1 MIETQRSL
9 GAYLKLHWKT
19 IVFLVVVL
27 IGIGI
32 ADLFIDSYLRRIL
45 NLCAIYTIVSLGMN
59 LVNGFTGQFSLGQAG
74 FMAVGAY
81 TVAVFTVPI
90 QARATIFYLEPM
102 APFLVNIQLP
112 FIVALVLG
120 GFVSAG
126 FAFLI
131 GSPCLR
137 LRGDYLAIATL
148 GFSEIIRIVF
158 TNTQSITNGA
168 LGIKSI
174 PTISSLWWTFGIAL
188 IIIIAMVLL
197 INSSYGRAFKS
208 IREDEIAAE
217 AMGVGLFKTKM
228 TAFMI
233 GAFFT
238 GIGGGLFA
246 ALLGTV
252 DPKQFYFTLTY
263 NFLLIIVL
271 GGMGSISGTVI
282 ASFVVTLGQE
292 ALRFLDEPMAFGLD
306 LPIFRPGLRMVVFSA
321 LLMIIVLFYR
331 KGLMGTNELSWDF
344 IAEKYRSVKKWL
356 SRKTASTEGG
366 GRK

>member
-1 MIETQRSL
+1 MKDIQNSL

-19 IVFLVVVL
+19 ALFLVVL
-27 IGIGI
+27 LLGIGI
-32 ADLFIDSYLRRIL
+32 ADIYVDSYLRRIL
-45 NLCAIYTIVSLGMN
+45 NLCAIYVIVSLAMN

-74 FMAVGAY
+74 FMAIGAY
-81 TVAVFTVPI
+81 TVAVFTVPVES
-90 QARATIFYLEPM
+90 RAAIFYLEPM
-102 APFLVNIQLP
+102 APFLANIQLP
-112 FIVALVLG
+112 FIVALILG
-120 GFVSAG
+120 GLVTAVV
-126 FAFLI
+126 AFFI
-131 GSPCLR
+131 GYPCLR

-188 IIIIAMVLL
+188 LIVIATLLL
-197 INSSYGRAFKS
+197 INSTYGRAFKS

-228 TAFMI
+228 TSFLI

-271 GGMGSISGTVI
+271 GGMGSVSGTII

-306 LPIFRPGLRMVVFSA
+306 LPIFRPGLRMVVFSF
-321 LLMIIVLFYR
+321 LLMVIVLFYR
-331 KGLMGTNELSWDF
+331 KGLMGTNELTWDF
-344 IAEKYRSVKKWL
+344 MAEKFRALKKRL
-356 SRKTASTEGG
+356 GGKKTATEGG
-366 GRK
+366 NKQ

>member
-1 MIETQRSL
+1 MENIQRSF
-9 GAYLKLHWKT
+9 GAYIKIHWKT
-19 IVFLVVVL
+19 IVFLGVL
-27 IGIGI
+27 LITIGLV
-32 ADLFIDSYLRRIL
+32 DQFVDSYVRRLL
-45 NLCAIYTIVSLGMN
+45 NLCAIYTIISLGMN

-74 FMAVGAY
+74 FMAIGAY

-90 QARATIFYLEPM
+90 EARATIFYLAPM
-102 APFLVNIQLP
+102 TPLLANIELP
-112 FIVALVLG
+112 FIVALLLG
-120 GFVSAG
+120 GLVSAG

-131 GSPCLR
+131 GGPCLR

-158 TNTQSITNGA
+158 TNTQTITNGA

-174 PTISSLWWTFGIAL
+174 PTITSLWWTYGIAIVIVIL
-188 IIIIAMVLL
+188 MILL

-228 TAFMI
+228 TSFMI

-271 GGMGSISGTVI
+271 GGMGSISGTII

-292 ALRFLDEPMAFGLD
+292 WLRFLDEPMAFGLD

-321 LLMIIVLFYR
+321 LLMVVVLFYR
-331 KGLMGTNELSWDF
+331 KGLMGTNELTFDF
-344 IAEKYRSVKKWL
+344 IGKKL
-356 SRKTASTEGG
+356 KAIKSKFKSKKSASQGG
-366 GRK
+366 DSK

>member
-1 MIETQRSL
+1 MEKTQKNI
-9 GAYLKLHWKT
+9 GTFLKTHWKT
-19 IVFLVVVL
+19 ILVMVL
-27 IGIGI
+27 ILGAIGF
-32 ADLFIDSYLRRIL
+32 ADQYVDSYIRRTL
-45 NLCAIYTIVSLGMN
+45 NICAIYTIVALGMN

-74 FMAVGAY
+74 FMAIGAY
-81 TVAVFTVPI
+81 TVAIFTVPVE
-90 QARATIFYLEPM
+90 ARSTIFYLEPM
-102 APFLVNIQLP
+102 APFLANIELP
-112 FIVALVLG
+112 FIGALILG
-120 GFVSAG
+120 GLLSAG
-126 FAFLI
+126 IAFLI
-131 GSPCLR
+131 GAPCLR

-174 PTISSLWWTFGIAL
+174 PTITSLWWSFGIAI
-188 IIIIAMVLL
+188 IIIIATFLL

-217 AMGVGLFKTKM
+217 AMGVGLFKTKL
-228 TAFMI
+228 TSFMI

-271 GGMGSISGTVI
+271 GGMGSISGTII
-282 ASFVVTLGQE
+282 ASFIVTGGLE
-292 ALRFLDEPMAFGLD
+292 WLRFLDEPMAFGLD
-306 LPIFRPGLRMVVFSA
+306 LPIFRPGLRMVVFSI
-321 LLMIIVLFYR
+321 LLMVVVLFYR
-331 KGLMGTNELSWDF
+331 KGLMGTNELTWDF
-344 IAEKYRSVKKWL
+344 MGQKLRSIKNKLTKKKP
-356 SRKTASTEGG
+356 SAQGG
-366 GRK
+366 DK

>member
-1 MIETQRSL
+1 MKETQNSI

-19 IVFLVVVL
+19 AVFLVVLL

-32 ADLFIDSYLRRIL
+32 ADIFVDSYMRRLL
-45 NLCAIYTIVSLGMN
+45 NLCAIYVIVSLAMN

-74 FMAVGAY
+74 FMAIGAY
-81 TVAVFTVPI
+81 TVAVFTVPVES
-90 QARATIFYLEPM
+90 RAAIFYLEPM
-102 APFLVNIQLP
+102 APFLANIQLP
-112 FIVALVLG
+112 FIVALILG
-120 GFVSAG
+120 GLASVVV
-126 FAFLI
+126 AFFI

-174 PTISSLWWTFGIAL
+174 PTISSLWWTYGTALL
-188 IIIIAMVLL
+188 IIIATVLL

-228 TAFMI
+228 TSFLI

-271 GGMGSISGTVI
+271 GGMGSISGTII

-306 LPIFRPGLRMVVFSA
+306 LPIFRPGLRMVVFSF
-321 LLMIIVLFYR
+321 LLMVIVLFYR
-331 KGLMGTNELSWDF
+331 KGLMGTNELTWDF
-344 IAEKYRSVKKWL
+344 IAQKYRAIKKKL
-356 SRKTASTEGG
+356 SGKKTSTEGG
-366 GRK
+366 GN

>member
-9 GAYLKLHWKT
+9 GAYLKLHWRT
-19 IVFLVVVL
+19 IVFLGVVL

-102 APFLVNIQLP
+102 APFLANIQLP
-112 FIVALVLG
+112 FIVALILG
-120 GFVSAG
+120 GFVAAG

-228 TAFMI
+228 TSFMI

-344 IAEKYRSVKKWL
+344 IAEKYRAVKKWL